1 MVMEYIRD
9 GRTFN
14 TTVMPQPVENISP
27 DKLQY
32 QLGVRFNLQKGPLF
46 VEQVFPG
53 MPGENKLYPG
63 DKVLAIDS
71 VPMESY
77 QQFIQKI
84 QNANGETLTLTVE
97 RAGKFLHVPVTPVKL
112 LPHKTGIGFRFML
125 YPTPFEQ
132 FRNVLNL
139 TWRSLKSVSSGVGRK
154 LGFDAGYT
162 TLGPKH
168 FSGPIGIG
176 RSLFMTVYNG
186 GFILGINLVILIS
199 FSLGLFNLLPM
210 PVLDGGHILLAV
222 LEIVFRRPL
231 SEKILTPISYAFIF
245 LLIAFMIFVSFY
257 DVKKLIPVS
266 PDQSSALVQE
276 QNDVDKILKI
286 EEALKTWK
294 KQNPDSKNPAVLTY
308 ENIFPKKD

>member
-1 MVMEYIRD
+1 
-9 GRTFN
+9 
-14 TTVMPQPVENISP
+14 
-27 DKLQY
+27 
-32 QLGVRFNLQKGPLF
+32 
-46 VEQVFPG
+46 
-53 MPGENKLYPG
+53 
-63 DKVLAIDS
+63 
-71 VPMESY
+71 
-77 QQFIQKI
+77 
-84 QNANGETLTLTVE
+84 
-97 RAGKFLHVPVTPVKL
+97 
-112 LPHKTGIGFRFML
+112 
-125 YPTPFEQ
+125 
-132 FRNVLNL
+132 
-139 TWRSLKSVSSGVGRK
+139 
-154 LGFDAGYT
+154 
-162 TLGPKH
+162 
-168 FSGPIGIG
+168 
-176 RSLFMTVYNG
+176 MTVYNG